1 MSRLKQESNYRRDYY
16 RYGWGFIAALIIT
29 YAAYFSV
36 TMGDFGRTTLAA
48 LLLGLAV
55 VQLVVQMTV
64 FLHVGVDKKKRWTL
78 GSIIYM
84 FAMVLIVVIG
94 SLWIMHNM
102 NYNMHMSP
110 EQMTE
115 FMIEQN
121 KKGF

>member
-1 MSRLKQESNYRRDYY
+1 MSKQTNNSDYRRDYY
-16 RYGWGFIAALIIT
+16 RYGTGFIAALIIT

-36 TMGDFGRTTLAA
+36 TVGDFSRTMLAA
-48 LLLGLAV
+48 TLLVLAA
-55 VQLVVQMTV
+55 VQLIVQMVV
-64 FLHVGVDKKKRWTL
+64 FLHVGADKKMRWTL

-84 FAMVLIVVIG
+84 FIMVLILVIA